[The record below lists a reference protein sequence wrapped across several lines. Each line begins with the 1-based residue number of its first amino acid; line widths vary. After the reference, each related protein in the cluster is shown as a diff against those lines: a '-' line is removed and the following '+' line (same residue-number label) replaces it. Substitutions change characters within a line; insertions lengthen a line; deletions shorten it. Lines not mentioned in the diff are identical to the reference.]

1 MHPSSLQQRHK
12 MANEIVEVRKEGV
25 AHAIILRERRGGHE
39 RCQPPG
45 ERLVQTAAA
54 LAQRLRR
61 RLFPLVQSGRLE
73 LERRIR
79 SAHRTCERDE
89 WALEVGV
96 RPLTDAPALAQSLAI
111 GPRLREHAL
120 RELGTAPL
128 ESRACTARGA
138 PFTEA
143 SVAFIMKQ
151 SA

>member
-1 MHPSSLQQRHK
+1 MHPSSLQQPHK

-120 RELGTAPL
+120 RELGTALAVASALTL
-128 ESRACTARGA
+128 ERLQLPSIEHA
-138 PFTEA
+138 
-143 SVAFIMKQ
+143 
-151 SA
+151 